1 MLRVKPSDVGPL
13 RVLAQRLAG
22 PPHADAASVV
32 RATGAVQAQDLPG
45 ALVSVAL
52 RTASRE
58 RAGVEAALGDGS
70 VVRTWPQRGTLHLV
84 PGADAGWMVRQTGA
98 RVLRGQ
104 RRRFTELGLD
114 DDSLPLARA
123 VAERELAD
131 GPRRRADLAAAWAD
145 AGLPG
150 GQAPTHLLGAL
161 SMLGVVCL
169 GPLDGREQLV
179 VLLDA
184 WVPAPRDLD
193 GDDALLELAGRWA
206 RSHGPGTER
215 DLAWW
220 TGLPVTAV
228 RRALA
233 ALVAAGTVVEV
244 DVDGTRHVVDPAVL
258 DGLADARRAARAPLL
273 LPGFDEFVLGYAR
286 RDDVLD
292 PACFERVVPGGNG
305 MFRATVVDAGRVVAV
320 WKRAGTPARR
330 TADVEPFG
338 SLSARAASAVPRLL
352 ARPPW
357 AGT

>member
-1 MLRVKPSDVGPL
+1 M
-13 RVLAQRLAG
+13 
-22 PPHADAASVV
+22 
-32 RATGAVQAQDLPG
+32 
-45 ALVSVAL
+45 
-52 RTASRE
+52 
-58 RAGVEAALGDGS
+58 
-70 VVRTWPQRGTLHLV
+70 
-84 PGADAGWMVRQTGA
+84 
-98 RVLRGQ
+98 
-104 RRRFTELGLD
+104 
-114 DDSLPLARA
+114 
-123 VAERELAD
+123 
-131 GPRRRADLAAAWAD
+131 
-145 AGLPG
+145 
-150 GQAPTHLLGAL
+150 
-161 SMLGVVCL
+161 
-169 GPLDGREQLV
+169 
-179 VLLDA
+179 
-184 WVPAPRDLD
+184 
-193 GDDALLELAGRWA
+193 
-206 RSHGPGTER
+206 
-215 DLAWW
+215 
-220 TGLPVTAV
+220 TAV